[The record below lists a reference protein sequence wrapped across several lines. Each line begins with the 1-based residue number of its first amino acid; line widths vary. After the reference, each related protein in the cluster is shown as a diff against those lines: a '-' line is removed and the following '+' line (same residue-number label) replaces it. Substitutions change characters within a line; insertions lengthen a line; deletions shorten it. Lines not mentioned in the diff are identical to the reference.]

1 MECFAQSKISKIKY
15 MLSWLKNE
23 EKISGTMETKT
34 AYAKSYAKLIKI
46 NNGEFD
52 QYELF

>member
-1 MECFAQSKISKIKY
+1 MDCFVQSKISKIKY

-23 EKISGTMETKT
+23 EKRSGTMETKT

-52 QYELF
+52 